1 MAFSSQPSPFVSIGM
16 KGFPKKLKFIHKY
29 ADFATFSAGAGATSI
44 RQFSCNGLYDPDITS
59 TGHQPS
65 YFDNLT
71 AIYDH
76 YTVFRST
83 FRVRILPSTNV
94 LQVGL
99 YVEDD
104 VTAVSFAQQAA
115 EQGTGTLGVLA
126 QTAVRPLVLTK
137 TWNAK
142 EYFGGDIFDNDNLQ
156 GTSSANPT
164 EQSYFTLAVNS
175 FDSLTFSYNISY
187 EIVYEAVW
195 DELKTMPIN

>member
-1 MAFSSQPSPFVSIGM
+1 MAFSTQPSSLSSAGM

-29 ADFATFSAGAGATSI
+29 AELASFTAGAGTTST
-44 RQFSCNGLYDPDITS
+44 RLFSCNGLFDPDITA

-65 YFDNLT
+65 YFDTLT
-71 AIYDH
+71 SIYDH
-76 YTVFRST
+76 YTVFRSSI
-83 FRVRILPSTNV
+83 RVQVLPSTNS

-99 YVEDD
+99 YIDD
-104 VTAVSFAQQAA
+104 DTTTASFVQQAA
-115 EQGTGTLGVLA
+115 EQGTGVLGVLTSQA
-126 QTAVRPLVLTK
+126 ARPLVLRR

-164 EQSYFTLAVNS
+164 EQSYFVLSVNS
-175 FDSLTFSYNISY
+175 FDGLAFAYNVAY

-195 DELKTMPIN
+195 DELKTMTTS